1 MNLVIKDSHK
11 ADLFTSLFQHI
22 KLFADHVNIMF
33 EKERVYLQSMDSSRV
48 SIFEMNIPAE
58 WFDVYQHTSD
68 SSIPIGLSS
77 SLLYKILNT
86 RDKIQDLNITYNH
99 VDSDKLFLNFTCGR
113 AIVNSIVSPDGVEQP
128 VIRETSVKAV
138 FDKHFELP
146 LMDIEYE
153 LMNIPEQESQAEFT
167 VPSGTFSNL
176 INQLGLFGDSLE
188 IDCSEEKIMLHSVSV
203 DQGKMAVEMKIDDLT
218 EYSINE
224 GETMHITFSLKILH
238 NICLYNKLSKEVIV
252 HLTSNFPMKIVY
264 DLGENANMTFYLAP
278 KIEEGDP

>member
-1 MNLVIKDSHK
+1 MNIIIKNPHK
-11 ADLFTSLFQHI
+11 ADVFTSLFQHI
-22 KLFADHVNIMF
+22 KLFADNINIMF
-33 EKERVYLQSMDSSRV
+33 ERERIYLQSMDSSRV
-48 SIFEMNIPAE
+48 SIFEMDIPSD
-58 WFDVYQHTSD
+58 WFDVYEHTHTSN
-68 SSIPIGLSS
+68 ITIGLSS

-86 RDKIQDLNITYNH
+86 RDKIQELNILYKDE
-99 VDSDKLFLNFTCGR
+99 DSDKLFINFTCGR
-113 AIVNSIVSPDGVEQP
+113 AIVNSISTENGSDRPI
-128 VIRETSVKAV
+128 IRETSAKAV

-153 LMNIPEQESQAEFT
+153 LMNIPPQDSQAEFT

-224 GETMHITFSLKILH
+224 GEVMHITFSLKILH
-238 NICLYNKLSKEVIV
+238 NICLYNKISKEVIV

-278 KIEEGDP
+278 KIEDSD

>member
-1 MNLVIKDSHK
+1 
-11 ADLFTSLFQHI
+11 
-22 KLFADHVNIMF
+22 
-33 EKERVYLQSMDSSRV
+33 
-48 SIFEMNIPAE
+48 
-58 WFDVYQHTSD
+58 
-68 SSIPIGLSS
+68 
-77 SLLYKILNT
+77 LNT
-86 RDKIQDLNITYNH
+86 RDKIQELNILYKDE
-99 VDSDKLFLNFTCGR
+99 DSDKLFINFTCGR
-113 AIVNSIVSPDGVEQP
+113 AIVNSISSENGSDRPI
-128 VIRETSVKAV
+128 IRETSAKAV

-153 LMNIPEQESQAEFT
+153 LMNIPPQDSQAEFT

-224 GETMHITFSLKILH
+224 GEVMHITFSLKILH
-238 NICLYNKLSKEVIV
+238 NICLYNKISKEVIV

-278 KIEEGDP
+278 KIEDSD

>member
-1 MNLVIKDSHK
+1 MNIVLKNGHK
-11 ADLFTSLFQHI
+11 ADVFTSLFQHI
-22 KLFADHVNIMF
+22 KLFSDHVNVMF

-48 SIFEMNIPAE
+48 SIFEINIPSE
-58 WFDVYQHTSD
+58 WFDVYEHTHVSA
-68 SSIPIGLSS
+68 IPIGLSS
-77 SLLYKILNT
+77 ALLFKILNT
-86 RDKIQDLNITYNH
+86 RDKIQELNLVYKEEE
-99 VDSDKLFLNFTCGR
+99 SDKLYLNFTCGR
-113 AIVNSIVSPDGVEQP
+113 AFVNSIATTDGEERP
-128 VIRETSVKAV
+128 VLREVSVKAV

-153 LMNIPEQESQAEFT
+153 LMNIPEQDSQAEFT

-188 IDCSEEKIMLHSVSV
+188 IDCSEEKIMLHSLSV

-238 NICLYNKLSKEVIV
+238 NICLYNKLSKDVIV

-264 DLGENANMTFYLAP
+264 DLGENANMVFYLAP
-278 KIEEGDP
+278 KIEDSD